1 MLISFCPIR
10 GLNLLY
16 ILMFVSFFIVN
27 STCAHGKEPFI
38 HSLFHTCI
46 LDFVIPFKAMITWF
60 LNVDTR
66 PTGNTFS

>member
-1 MLISFCPIR
+1 
-10 GLNLLY
+10 
-16 ILMFVSFFIVN
+16 MFVSFFIVN